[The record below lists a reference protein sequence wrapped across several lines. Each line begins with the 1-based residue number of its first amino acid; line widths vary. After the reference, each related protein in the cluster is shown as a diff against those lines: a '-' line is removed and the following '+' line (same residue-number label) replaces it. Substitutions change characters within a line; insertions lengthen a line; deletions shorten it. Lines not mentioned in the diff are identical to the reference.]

1 MAVSII
7 ESISKKYLAISIGLF
22 VFYLALRKYGR
33 KD

>member
-1 MAVSII
+1 MAVSIA
-7 ESISKKYLAISIGLF
+7 ETISKKYLAISIVIF